1 MPLARLAVPG
11 SAEPQETSEQ
21 RKCLSSCG
29 PPSPWDSASFSFLW
43 VNPELLLRPSCIFIS
58 VGEVLSQGPARDLP
72 GVVVL
77 VLEQVGVCAK
87 VTGREGSAGTL
98 TVMLNTS
105 GLLTDML
112 KCEKWLLMQIIV
124 LVRTCY
130 QAQKGNLMHGLLFSQ
145 PPCTK

>member
-1 MPLARLAVPG
+1 MVPLARLAVPG

-29 PPSPWDSASFSFLW
+29 LPSPWDSASFSFLW

-87 VTGREGSAGTL
+87 VTGTL

-130 QAQKGNLMHGLLFSQ
+130 QAQKGNLIHGLLFS
-145 PPCTK
+145 